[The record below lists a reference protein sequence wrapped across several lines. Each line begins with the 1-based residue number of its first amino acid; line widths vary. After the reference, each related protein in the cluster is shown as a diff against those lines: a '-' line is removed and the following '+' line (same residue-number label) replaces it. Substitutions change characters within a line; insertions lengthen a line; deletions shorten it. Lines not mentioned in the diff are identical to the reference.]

1 MSNIAAIDVGSN
13 AIRMMVSRLNNGGS
27 LETLENI
34 RLPVRLGQDAFTSG
48 QFSEQTMQMVVDA
61 FLHFRK
67 VADVFEVI
75 QTRAVATSAMRET
88 SNSDLLVDR
97 IVRETG
103 FSIELISGEEEARLI
118 HLAVTRSVELK
129 NKHAV
134 LIDIG
139 GGSVEVTLS
148 DGENILSTESYGM
161 GTVRLLKKLES
172 DEGKKL
178 PFNRLVREYA
188 ESARRHIDREI
199 GDEKVDICL
208 GTGGNIEEMGKLR
221 KRLFKRE
228 REDVI
233 SLDELERLAEKL
245 SEMNFDERIKKL
257 DLRPDRADVIL
268 PAVVV
273 LQMIARETGV
283 KEVLI
288 PGVGLKDG
296 VLLEM
301 APVAM
306 GPNLPRRDQALA
318 SAERM
323 GHKYAFDAEHALFTA
338 HTAVRLFNQSLSL
351 HHLTENER
359 LLLEIA
365 AMLHDIGH
373 FINALD
379 HDKHGYYL
387 LCHHTLI
394 GLSALEQAVVA
405 NIVRYHR
412 KAFPTTAD
420 ENFKLLAQKERIT
433 VIKLCAILRLAD
445 GLDTSHTARVRD
457 ISLEQRAGT
466 EVVQTRNSGVWQL
479 KLFGDGESMLEKWTL
494 EKRKILFEDV
504 FGVKLE
510 VL

>member
-1 MSNIAAIDVGSN
+1 MPNIAAIDAGSN
-13 AIRMMVSRLNNGGS
+13 AIRMMVSQLNSEGR
-27 LETLENI
+27 LETLENL
-34 RLPVRLGQDAFTSG
+34 RLPVRLGQDAFTTG
-48 QFSEQTMQMVVDA
+48 QFSEQTMQMAVDA
-61 FLHFRK
+61 FLRFRK
-67 VADVFEVI
+67 VAEVFEVT

-88 SNSDLLVDR
+88 TNSDLLIER
-97 IVRETG
+97 IARETG
-103 FSIELISGEEEARLI
+103 FSIEPISGDEEARLI
-118 HLAVTRSVELK
+118 HLAVTQAVNLK
-129 NKHAV
+129 GKRAI

-172 DEGKKL
+172 TDGNKL

-188 ESARRHIDREI
+188 ESARRHIDRDI
-199 GDEKVDICL
+199 GDEKVEACV

-221 KRLFKRE
+221 KQLFKRE
-228 REDVI
+228 RDDSI
-233 SLDELERLAEKL
+233 GLDELERLVEKL
-245 SEMNFDERIKKL
+245 GAMSVAERIKKL

-268 PAVVV
+268 PATVV
-273 LQMIARETGV
+273 LHMIAREARV

-296 VLLEM
+296 VLLDM
-301 APVAM
+301 APLAL
-306 GPNLPRRDQALA
+306 GPSLPRRDQAIA

-323 GHKYAFDAEHALFTA
+323 GHKYAYDAEHAIFTA
-338 HTAVRLFNQSLSL
+338 RMATSLFNQALSL

-373 FINALD
+373 FINTID

-387 LCHHTLI
+387 LRHHPLI
-394 GLSALEQAVVA
+394 GLTSAEQEVVA
-405 NIVRYHR
+405 NIVRFHR
-412 KAFPTTAD
+412 KETPTAAD
-420 ENFKLLAQKERIT
+420 ENFKQLPQRDRLT
-433 VIKLCAILRLAD
+433 VTKLCALLRLAD

-457 ISLEQRAGT
+457 INLEQRNHGLW
-466 EVVQTRNSGVWQL
+466 QMKLSGE
-479 KLFGDGESMLEKWTL
+479 GDSMLEKWTL
-494 EKRKILFEDV
+494 EKRKALFQDI

-510 VL
+510 II

>member
-1 MSNIAAIDVGSN
+1 MPNIAAIDVGSN
-13 AIRMMVSRLNNGGS
+13 AIRMMVSRLNTEGK
-27 LETLENI
+27 LETLENL

-48 QFSEQTMQMVVDA
+48 QFSEQTMQMAVDA
-61 FLHFRK
+61 FLRFRN
-67 VADVFEVI
+67 VAEVFEVT

-88 SNSDLLVDR
+88 ANSDLLIER
-97 IVRETG
+97 IFRETG
-103 FSIELISGEEEARLI
+103 FNIEIISGEEEARLI
-118 HLAVTRSVELK
+118 HLAITRAVNLK
-129 NKHAV
+129 GKQAV

-139 GGSVEVTLS
+139 GGSVEVILS
-148 DGENILSTESYGM
+148 NGENILSSESYGM
-161 GTVRLLKKLES
+161 GTVRLLRKLETT
-172 DEGKKL
+172 DGKKL

-199 GDEKVDICL
+199 GNENVDVCL

-233 SLDELERLAEKL
+233 SLDELERLVEKL
-245 SEMNFDERIKKL
+245 SGMSVVERIKKL

-268 PAVVV
+268 PATVV
-273 LQMIARETGV
+273 LHMIAREAGV

-296 VLLEM
+296 VLIDM
-301 APVAM
+301 APLAM
-306 GPNLPRRDQALA
+306 DPNLPRREQALA

-323 GHKYAFDAEHALFTA
+323 GLKYAYDAEHATFTA
-338 HTAVRLFNQSLSL
+338 HMAARLFNQSLSL
-351 HHLTENER
+351 HHLAENER

-373 FINALD
+373 FINTLE

-387 LCHHTLI
+387 LSHHTLI
-394 GLSALEQAVVA
+394 GLTSEEQAVVA

-412 KAFPTTAD
+412 KETPNAAD
-420 ENFKLLAQKERIT
+420 ENFKLLPQKDRLVVT
-433 VIKLCAILRLAD
+433 KLCALLRLAD
-445 GLDTSHTARVRD
+445 ALDTSHTARVQD
-457 ISLEQRAGT
+457 VSLDQ
-466 EVVQTRNSGVWQL
+466 QTSGGWQL
-479 KLFGDGESMLEKWTL
+479 KLLGEGDFMLEKWTL
-494 EKRKILFEDV
+494 EKRKTLFQNV

-510 VL
+510 IV

>member
-1 MSNIAAIDVGSN
+1 MPNIAAIDVGSN
-13 AIRMMVSRLNNGGS
+13 AIRMMVSRLNSDGG
-27 LETLENI
+27 LETLENL

-48 QFSEQTMQMVVDA
+48 QFSEKTMQMAVDA
-61 FLHFRK
+61 FLRFRK
-67 VADVFEVI
+67 LAEVFEVT

-88 SNSDLLVDR
+88 SNSDLLIDR
-97 IVRETG
+97 IARETG
-103 FSIELISGEEEARLI
+103 FNIELISGEEEARLI
-118 HLAVTRSVELK
+118 HLAVMRTVELK
-129 NKHAV
+129 SKHAV

-139 GGSVEVTLS
+139 GGSVEVTIS

-172 DEGKKL
+172 NEGKKL

-221 KRLFKRE
+221 KRLFKRDH
-228 REDVI
+228 EDVI
-233 SLDELERLAEKL
+233 NIDELERLVEKL
-245 SEMNFDERIKKL
+245 SEMSLDERIKKL

-268 PAVVV
+268 PAAVV
-273 LQMIARETGV
+273 LHMVVRETGV

-301 APVAM
+301 APIAM
-306 GPNLPRRDQALA
+306 GPSLPRHDQALA

-323 GHKYAFDAEHALFTA
+323 GHKYAYDAEHALFTA
-338 HTAVRLFNQSLSL
+338 RMAARLFNQSLSL
-351 HHLTENER
+351 HHLAENER
-359 LLLEIA
+359 LLLEVA

-373 FINALD
+373 FINTLD

-387 LCHHTLI
+387 LCHHVLI
-394 GLSALEQAVVA
+394 GLSPSEQAVVA

-412 KAFPTTAD
+412 KTVPTAAD
-420 ENFKLLAQKERIT
+420 DNFKLLSQKDRIT
-433 VIKLCAILRLAD
+433 VTKLCALLRLAD
-445 GLDTSHTARVRD
+445 GLATSHTARVRE
-457 ISLEQRAGT
+457 INLEQHAGLDDG
-466 EVVQTRNSGVWQL
+466 QNRNASTWQL
-479 KLFGDGESMLEKWTL
+479 KIIGEGDSMLEKWTL
-494 EKRKILFEDV
+494 EKRKILFQDV

-510 VL
+510 IL

>member
-1 MSNIAAIDVGSN
+1 MC
-13 AIRMMVSRLNNGGS
+13 R
-27 LETLENI
+27 
-34 RLPVRLGQDAFTSG
+34 
-48 QFSEQTMQMVVDA
+48 
-61 FLHFRK
+61 
-67 VADVFEVI
+67 
-75 QTRAVATSAMRET
+75 
-88 SNSDLLVDR
+88 
-97 IVRETG
+97 
-103 FSIELISGEEEARLI
+103 
-118 HLAVTRSVELK
+118 
-129 NKHAV
+129 
-134 LIDIG
+134 
-139 GGSVEVTLS
+139 
-148 DGENILSTESYGM
+148 
-161 GTVRLLKKLES
+161 
-172 DEGKKL
+172 
-178 PFNRLVREYA
+178 FNL
-188 ESARRHIDREI
+188 
-199 GDEKVDICL
+199 
-208 GTGGNIEEMGKLR
+208 
-221 KRLFKRE
+221 
-228 REDVI
+228 
-233 SLDELERLAEKL
+233 
-245 SEMNFDERIKKL
+245 
-257 DLRPDRADVIL
+257 
-268 PAVVV
+268 
-273 LQMIARETGV
+273 
-283 KEVLI
+283 
-288 PGVGLKDG
+288 
-296 VLLEM
+296 
-301 APVAM
+301 

-466 EVVQTRNSGVWQL
+466 EAGQTRGSGVWQL

-494 EKRKILFEDV
+494 EKRKILFEEV